1 MVWKKYEKTWLELT
15 EMLAKIDDNYLE
27 ESDKKP
33 GELNVQITANHSKI
47 VNIQKIESLRKENFQ
62 LTILSAFQEWTEVE

>member
-1 MVWKKYEKTWLELT
+1 MKKTWLELT

>member
-47 VNIQKIESLRKENFQ
+47 VNIQKIESLGKGNFQ
-62 LTILSAFQEWTEVE
+62 LTIFSAFQEWTEV

>member
-62 LTILSAFQEWTEVE
+62 LTILSAFQEWTKV